1 MNEEQRRNELKA
13 LIDHVP
19 LDNLDSVLHMLNT
32 FIPVDNSDCAACLK
46 LRTQLMTEK

>member
-19 LDNLDSVLHMLNT
+19 VNHLDYVLGMLNDV
-32 FIPVDNSDCAACLK
+32 ILVDNMHCEACKRMDGK
-46 LRTQLMTEK
+46 LSND